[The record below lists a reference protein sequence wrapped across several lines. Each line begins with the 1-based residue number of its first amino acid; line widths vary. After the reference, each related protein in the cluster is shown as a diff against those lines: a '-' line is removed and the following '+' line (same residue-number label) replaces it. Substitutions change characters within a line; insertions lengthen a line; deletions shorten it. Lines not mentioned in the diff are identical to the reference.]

1 MTTELEDMRQQLSL
15 LKEKLN
21 RQEILNDQL
30 VHQALEGKIRY
41 IDSFSRRKRIW
52 LITCMLF
59 VPGILISAV
68 GIPVWFALTTAAFFA
83 ISLIYHEV
91 YMEHISTDDINRRGL
106 AEVNRKALLIKE
118 QGARWL
124 WIGIPLLLMW
134 LAVFAYLV
142 LQQTDYEE
150 QGQYILYGMAFGLL
164 IGATLGYIMYRRQQ
178 RMIDDLRD
186 SIETT

>member
-30 VHQALEGKIRY
+30 VRQALEGKIRY

-68 GIPVWFALTTAAFFA
+68 GIPVWFALATAAFFA
-83 ISLIYHEV
+83 V
-91 YMEHISTDDINRRGL
+91 YYGLKYYGLHYIGHLSDHGWNNNLWTAFMVFLTLRGL
-106 AEVNRKALLIKE
+106 LQAIRVRKDIYSQAK
-118 QGARWL
+118 
-124 WIGIPLLLMW
+124 
-134 LAVFAYLV
+134 
-142 LQQTDYEE
+142 
-150 QGQYILYGMAFGLL
+150 
-164 IGATLGYIMYRRQQ
+164 
-178 RMIDDLRD
+178 
-186 SIETT
+186 